1 MSIQRARD
9 YFRPL
14 GREQDIL
21 EFPISSATVE
31 LAAQAAGVI
40 PARIAKTLSFL
51 VNDSC
56 ILIVTAG
63 DAKIDNSKY
72 KGFFHTKA
80 KMLPPELVPAYE
92 PLVRESDGA
101 VRRYVKA
108 ADKLAAWLK
117 CQEELK
123 AGNSEFRR
131 AADETM
137 AALRDMGMEEV
148 DWFMERLG
156 HAFTLTLDD
165 LG

>member
-1 MSIQRARD
+1 M
-9 YFRPL
+9 
-14 GREQDIL
+14 
-21 EFPISSATVE
+21 
-31 LAAQAAGVI
+31 
-40 PARIAKTLSFL
+40 
-51 VNDSC
+51 NDSC